1 MNADIKYATSYAMW
15 LHGMKCSTTDHGN
28 IITSTYFDSDENI
41 SLVVTRFAIASGNG
55 ARM

>member
-15 LHGMKCSTTDHGN
+15 LHGIKGSTYYGN
-28 IITSTYFDSDENI
+28 ISCNTYLDPDENI